1 MKRFSIRLKTG
12 ETQARR
18 QAMPQAKDHVYLD
31 HNAGAPLRPG
41 ARERMV
47 EVLSDVG
54 NASSVHADGRRARAR
69 VEAAREQVAGLCK
82 ARTRAVTFA
91 SGGTEANMTA
101 LTPNWQ
107 DQGAPFYLDRLLR
120 GATEHPSVAAGGR
133 FPASQQEVI
142 PVDAN
147 GLIRLEVLKDML
159 ADGGPALVSVMAAN
173 NETGVISPLAE
184 IGAMVAR
191 AGGFFHVD
199 AVQAAGRMEIDMD
212 AWQADAIS
220 LSAHKFG
227 GPQGAGALV
236 VRSTARVP
244 APLMLGGG
252 QENWRRAGTENV
264 AAIVGFGVAAEAA
277 EKEAQDWARLAGL
290 RDKLEAGVREIC
302 PAVTIFGEEAPR
314 LANTSCFAA
323 PGISAETAL
332 IAFDLERLS
341 LSSGS
346 ACSSGKV
353 SVSHVLTAM
362 GADEATARC
371 ALRVSLGWNSSDA
384 DIERFLEVWPQ
395 VVDRL
400 NPKARS
406 RAA

>member
-1 MKRFSIRLKTG
+1 
-12 ETQARR
+12 
-18 QAMPQAKDHVYLD
+18 MPQAKDHVYLD

-47 EVLSDVG
+47 EVLNDVG

-69 VEAAREQVAGLCK
+69 IEAAREQVASLCN
-82 ARTRAVTFA
+82 ARSRAVTFV

-101 LTPNWQ
+101 LTPTWQ
-107 DQGAPFYLDRLLR
+107 DQGSPAYLERLLR

-133 FPASQQEVI
+133 FPVSMQHVI
-142 PVDAN
+142 PVDGN
-147 GLIRLEVLKDML
+147 GLIRLDVLKDML
-159 ADGGPALVSVMAAN
+159 AEDGPALVSIMAAN

-184 IGAMVAR
+184 IGDMVTE

-199 AVQAAGRMEIDMD
+199 AVQAAGRMKIDMD
-212 AWQADAIS
+212 AWKADAIS

-227 GPQGAGALV
+227 GPQGAGAVV

-244 APLMLGGG
+244 SPLMSGGG

-264 AAIVGFGVAAEAA
+264 AAIAGFGVAAEAA
-277 EKEAQDWARLAGL
+277 EREAQDMARLVTL

-302 PAVTIFGEEAPR
+302 PDVTIFGEGAPR

-332 IAFDLERLS
+332 IAFDLERIS
-341 LSSGS
+341 VSSGS

-362 GADEATARC
+362 GVGEATARC
-371 ALRVSLGWNSSDA
+371 ALRVSLGWNSSEA
-384 DIERFLEVWPQ
+384 DIDRFLAVWPQ

-400 NPKARS
+400 NPKARN

>member
-1 MKRFSIRLKTG
+1 
-12 ETQARR
+12 
-18 QAMPQAKDHVYLD
+18 MPQAKDHVYLD

-47 EVLSDVG
+47 EVLGDVG

-69 VEAAREQVAGLCK
+69 IEAAREQVASLCK
-82 ARTRAVTFA
+82 ARSRAVTFV

-101 LTPNWQ
+101 LTPTWQ
-107 DQGAPFYLDRLLR
+107 DQGSPAYLERLLR

-133 FPASQQEVI
+133 FPVSMQQVI
-142 PVDAN
+142 PVDRN
-147 GLIRLEVLKDML
+147 GLIRLDVLKEML
-159 ADGGPALVSVMAAN
+159 AEDGPALVSVMAAN

-184 IGAMVAR
+184 IGDLVAQ

-244 APLMLGGG
+244 SPLMSGGG

-264 AAIVGFGVAAEAA
+264 AAITGFGVAAQGAETEAR
-277 EKEAQDWARLAGL
+277 DTTRLAGL
-290 RDKLEAGVREIC
+290 RDKLESGLREIC
-302 PAVTIFGEEAPR
+302 PSVTIFGGEAPR

-362 GADEATARC
+362 GTNEETARC
-371 ALRVSLGWNSSDA
+371 ALRVSLGWNSTEA
-384 DIERFLEVWPQ
+384 DIDRFLQVWPQ

-400 NPKARS
+400 NPEARN